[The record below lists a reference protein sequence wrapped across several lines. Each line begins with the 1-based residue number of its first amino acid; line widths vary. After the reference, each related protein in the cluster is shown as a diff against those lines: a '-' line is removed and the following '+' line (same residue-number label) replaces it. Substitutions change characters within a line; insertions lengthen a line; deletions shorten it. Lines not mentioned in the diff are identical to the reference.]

1 MLRDAICAISTP
13 LQDGAIGIIRVS
25 GDDAIEIVNHF
36 FDKDL
41 TTVLSHT
48 ITYGNIIENSE
59 IIDEVLV
66 SVFRAPKTYTRE
78 NLVEIN
84 CHGSVYIIRKILSL
98 CLTNGAR
105 QALPGEFTQRAF
117 LNGRIDLTQAEA
129 VNDIVRSNTD
139 KQVKLAIKG
148 LKGSVARLL
157 NPLLDDILN
166 IIANIEVN
174 IDYPEYEDIQLL
186 TNDLVLPSLLNWQ
199 KQLEII
205 IKKAE
210 NGRIINHGVKTV
222 IIGEPNVGKS
232 SLLNALLEEDKAIV
246 TDLPGTTRDLVEG
259 MIQLDNITLHL
270 IDTAGL
276 RDTTDII
283 EQIGIERTLKAIEQ
297 AELVIIVI
305 DATKKISNYEQEL
318 IMKTADKKQIIVY
331 NKKDLTNTEDKLS
344 ISALNNDIKPLIDVI
359 ERLFAQQMMVI
370 NEDILNN
377 ERQIALAKNALDS
390 IEQAIDS
397 VNIGLELDL
406 TIIDIELAYQ
416 ALKAI
421 LGEVNQEDL
430 IDTLFSNF
438 CLGK

>member
-1 MLRDAICAISTP
+1 MLRDTICAISTP

-41 TTVLSHT
+41 TTVHSHT
-48 ITYGNIIENSE
+48 ITYGNIIEDTE

-84 CHGSVYIIRKILSL
+84 CHGSVYVIRKVLSL

-129 VNDIVRSNTD
+129 VNDIVRSNND
-139 KQVKLAIKG
+139 KQAKLAIKG
-148 LKGSVARLL
+148 LKGSIARLL
-157 NPLLDDILN
+157 NPLLDDMLN

-174 IDYPEYEDIQLL
+174 IDYPEYEDIKML
-186 TNDLVLPSLLNWQ
+186 TNDLVLPSLLDWQ
-199 KQLEII
+199 KRLQII

-259 MIQLDNITLHL
+259 IIQLDNITLHL

-276 RDTTDII
+276 RETTDVI
-283 EQIGIERTLKAIEQ
+283 EQIGIERTLKAVEQ

-305 DATKKISNYEQEL
+305 DATKELSHYEQEL
-318 IMKTADKKQIIVY
+318 ILKTADKKQIVVY
-331 NKKDLTNTEDKLS
+331 NKKDLSNIEDKIS
-344 ISALNNDIKPLIDVI
+344 ISALYNDIKPLIDVI
-359 ERLFAQQMMVI
+359 ESLFAQQMMVI

-377 ERQIALAKNALDS
+377 ERQIALAKKALDF
-390 IEQAIDS
+390 IDQAINS
-397 VNIGLELDL
+397 VNNGLELDL

-430 IDTLFSNF
+430 LDTLFSNF